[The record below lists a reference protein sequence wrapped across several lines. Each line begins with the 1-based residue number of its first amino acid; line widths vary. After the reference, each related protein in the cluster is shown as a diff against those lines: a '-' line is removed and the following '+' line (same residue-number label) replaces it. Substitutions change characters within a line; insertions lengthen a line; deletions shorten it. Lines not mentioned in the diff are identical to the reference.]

1 MTSPGSGGRRKLEP
15 DPRVRAAIL
24 SAAARI
30 VRSEGIGALSIAGVL
45 ARAGLG
51 TRAFYRHF
59 DSKDQLLAAVF
70 LDMARAEM
78 RRTRAPMETAR
89 DPVGAVVAWIDGRLD
104 LAFDEKIAT
113 DLRRTSLEAQSQMAA
128 APEVV
133 VSAYGVILAPLIE
146 CLRRGAELGMFTG
159 IDPETEAQSIHGVVW
174 ANVNRQWSGGM
185 GDLHRLRDRVQ
196 RFCLRGLGVPAE
208 TIDSALAAASR
219 AELLN
224 NNS

>member
-1 MTSPGSGGRRKLEP
+1 
-15 DPRVRAAIL
+15 
-24 SAAARI
+24 
-30 VRSEGIGALSIAGVL
+30 
-45 ARAGLG
+45 
-51 TRAFYRHF
+51 
-59 DSKDQLLAAVF
+59 
-70 LDMARAEM
+70 
-78 RRTRAPMETAR
+78 
-89 DPVGAVVAWIDGRLD
+89 
-104 LAFDEKIAT
+104 
-113 DLRRTSLEAQSQMAA
+113 MAA

-146 CLRRGAELGMFTG
+146 CLRRGAELAMFTG

-219 AELLN
+219 AELLI

>member
-1 MTSPGSGGRRKLEP
+1 MMARIRAQKCLRHTSLSLSGPMVKLCDAMPACARDFPGGAAAAYDALAARVNEAPVEVAYPMADGTTATRLLTSGLLETNAFYALYSPEGRAEFLRTL
-15 DPRVRAAIL
+15 
-24 SAAARI
+24 AAARQGNLVPI
-30 VRSEGIGALSIAGVL
+30 LQ
-45 ARAGLG
+45 LG
-51 TRAFYRHF
+51 YVNTY
-59 DSKDQLLAAVF
+59 
-70 LDMARAEM
+70 
-78 RRTRAPMETAR
+78 
-89 DPVGAVVAWIDGRLD
+89 
-104 LAFDEKIAT
+104 
-113 DLRRTSLEAQSQMAA
+113 
-128 APEVV
+128 
-133 VSAYGVILAPLIE
+133 
-146 CLRRGAELGMFTG
+146 